1 MVEARVA
8 AKNGDLARAV
18 SVLDKCYKSLSE
30 TTSAQ
35 ADDILC
41 VALCVELKEMA
52 YVLSGLSPHSWQRTT
67 ARGDSTDSTSLV
79 QAYQTPSRYGNSISD
94 YVVREPIISSKTS
107 TSSVIF

>member
-8 AKNGDLARAV
+8 AKIGDLARVV

-41 VALCVELKEMA
+41 VALCVELKEM
-52 YVLSGLSPHSWQRTT
+52 
-67 ARGDSTDSTSLV
+67 
-79 QAYQTPSRYGNSISD
+79 
-94 YVVREPIISSKTS
+94 
-107 TSSVIF
+107 